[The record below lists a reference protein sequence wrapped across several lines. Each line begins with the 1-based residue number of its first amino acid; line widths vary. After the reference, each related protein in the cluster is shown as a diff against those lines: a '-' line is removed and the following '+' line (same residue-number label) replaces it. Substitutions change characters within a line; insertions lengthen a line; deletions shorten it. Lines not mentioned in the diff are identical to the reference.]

1 MSFNSEYLKLRS
13 KRIKKEK
20 QEEKSE
26 IPIKLGS
33 SSSSK
38 NFTEEY
44 IDLRGKETLTDSD
57 LLDIA
62 PLRHVTG
69 TSFVGKTP
77 TAPDLLPYK
86 MKKGSNIEIISNGA
100 FADGYQFGDV
110 SAAILGTGLD
120 LGLSAVKG
128 VGRLAEGVGD
138 ALNYGIAYG
147 ADKLGNEDFAE
158 ILRKETQKSLVD
170 KSFGGASDFLNKYSL
185 SGRTMDSV
193 AEGVGQALGIMATGG
208 LGKAVGLGAK
218 GISAI
223 TTGTTFT
230 SGLGS
235 GMSEAYQEGATD
247 EQALKY
253 GLISGSAEAVS
264 ELLFGGM
271 GKGVNALG
279 FSRGLTSVDDML
291 AKKVADKFTN
301 QIAKNFT
308 EFGIKASAEGLEE
321 VLSGTAQAIGKWK
334 TYKTEEDIW
343 KILKN
348 ENLFEQFVVG
358 MVTSGFMQSGIV
370 PGTKQGSLIESNK
383 NDADFITG
391 LNTSEQAVVDKVYED
406 AIAEAEKDGKKLSS
420 REKSK
425 LYDEVVEQLE
435 KGEISIEAIE
445 SVLGG
450 ETYEK
455 YKAEAEKE
463 DAILSEYETL
473 GKKTNATLEEQ
484 ARYKELGETVKG
496 FTGDTQRSRLRQQ
509 LNNEIMGI
517 VKGSRLTSS
526 YTERAKRGQTFEAD
540 LSQYDEKQQAIV
552 QKAMESG
559 VLNNTR
565 RTHEF
570 VDLVAKICADKGL
583 DFDFFNNEKIKDTR
597 FAVEGRIV
605 NGYRDGNTIG
615 INIQSQNA
623 LRTVVGH
630 EITHVLEGT
639 ELYDVLQDVAIEFS
653 KTKGDYGDRMLALR
667 ELYTG
672 KYKSDANGDF
682 ETKLRRELTADI
694 VGEYLFTD
702 SEFINR
708 LSTEQ
713 PSLFKKIFDEI
724 KYLCRVATAGSKE
737 ARELEKV
744 KKAFADAW
752 KQNSTAQNEEKS
764 TKYSFGGV
772 KSKTHSFEALEQ
784 AIRLDDIGK
793 ATSEEIRQQTGWFR
807 GYDGKWRYEIND
819 RDMEIDTRGKFSSNP
834 DVRRYTELVDKVY
847 FDMTATETETEE
859 LKSLEKSLEGVSVE
873 PKTLS
878 ELIKHDELFAAY
890 PQLKDIP
897 VYFTDIDIRGAY
909 NPVFKE
915 IVLQK
920 SLKLDKVK
928 LSKTLV
934 HEIQHA
940 IQDIEGF
947 ASGSNPEYWQD
958 VGIPESEIREYYEKT
973 AGEIEARDSAQRS
986 WRTDEAR
993 KEKRPDIDRTDV
1005 VFVESGVSGYEI
1017 KTDIDGNKFVEV
1029 DETLFDTKSGE
1040 SHAKTIARIIKER
1053 FNNLVNVNGQQI
1065 QINQITNGEWRL
1077 SGSARKLLKND
1088 TVAYDD
1094 KLKTIPNADEILK
1107 VAKNWVGE
1115 EKHHSKNIDIVEF
1128 ARGNV
1133 FYRVGNNGYV
1143 ADVIV
1148 GIRRNN
1154 SAVLYDL
1161 VEIRGKKI
1169 TEAPVTMASYENNS
1183 QRRQNASV
1191 ADILPQNPKK
1201 SSGNTEF
1208 SLSEVDTPTKEQSHK
1223 EQQFA
1228 IIQENN
1234 PMWDEYHTGIR
1245 SIEDIHTW
1253 EEVLDFNDESIGQ
1266 FVWGDFS
1273 RKDAEK
1279 ALKENSITIY
1289 SSHPIENGTFVST
1302 SYIQAQEYAGGKP
1315 NNKVYSKTVPLNE
1328 VAWING
1334 DEGQYA
1340 PVETDGDVSY
1350 SLSLEDIKTKYA
1362 DKTDYLFLFEH
1373 NDTIS
1378 IDNMVV
1384 KKEYR
1389 NRGIGTQ
1396 ILNDIITYA
1405 DRNGKT
1411 ITLTPTTEFG
1421 TQNKLKKWY
1430 KANGFVENKGRNA
1443 DLRLSDTMYRLP
1455 NSKYS
1460 LSMEGSAPTR
1470 EFGQTY
1476 GEDVMLDTSDDIAPV
1491 QEDVAPTEDI
1501 GPVRDDL
1508 PSKVPQTDVAEEFIG
1523 GPVRDDIPVAPQT
1536 SSADNP
1542 QNNIVP
1548 DKEPVTITT
1557 VQERLEAKFKNATT
1571 ELENLQ
1577 KLRAESISRFDTK
1590 IADYQARYEAKK
1602 NKDTKVANELLRSIE
1617 RLKKSRDNITAGYD
1631 KRISDVGSQ
1640 IAKIE
1645 EQLQQD
1651 HSQQDK
1657 LEMSL
1662 KRIDARLE
1670 RKKAALIEEFNSRK
1684 KKIEE
1689 STGDKDAFVSEKA
1702 YELYRELLNLK
1713 KGVRASKELSALLD
1727 LKPDW
1732 SELKHSLLDI
1742 KFSPARRVDENSS
1755 IESFARELIESVY
1768 EDSLYSADELEA
1780 ELTRDIE
1787 ALEAEAEKARMRAR
1801 REDAG
1806 SVRKKKQQQYE
1817 TEVSELIGDT
1827 SSWQDKSLGISYQ
1840 TNTLHRNLRDVVRK
1854 DDGSRDIA
1862 KADRIY
1868 EYLQGSYNRNEAE
1881 LKRELKRIKRP
1892 FIDMKINKHESE
1904 YIQMLGE
1911 LRFYPGTTLTRDAV
1925 DAYYE
1930 MHKDKIDVAKVEK
1943 AITESRK
1950 VYDDLIQRVNEV
1962 LKAQGMKE
1970 IPYIKGYYPHF
1981 TKDKQGLLGKLLNWK
1996 TLNNDI
2002 PTDIAGLTEMFI
2014 PVRTYQS
2021 FNKHREARETDY
2033 DFAQGFDTYVHG
2045 ALDWIYHI
2053 EDIQKRRAFENV
2065 IRYRHSEV
2073 WIQNKVDEIRGNVE
2087 LDADEAQ
2094 ELIDLLYNESQNPLG
2109 NFILDIRNST
2119 NNLAGK
2125 KSTVDRTMEYATNR
2139 HVYSTM
2145 TNISNRVSANM
2156 VAGSISSALTNFI
2169 PITQSWGQVN
2179 PVYSLAAA
2187 KDAVRN
2193 AFRNDGMIEKSTF
2206 MTNRLLEE
2214 ENLKKTGWDVVGEKI
2229 GLLMNVADRFTTEVV
2244 WRSKYLQNLQNGM
2257 SESEAINNADIFAEN
2272 VMAGRSRGNMP
2283 TIFNSKN
2290 PVVKTLTAF
2299 QLEVA
2304 NQYGYM
2310 FKDMPQDIGER
2321 NINKLVSGYTR
2332 MFVGAFVYNALFSAL
2347 TGRDSAF
2354 DPIGIIVDL
2363 CKDLGLGADDDEE
2376 EETDI
2381 FGTIKNLGEN
2391 VAQEIPF
2398 VGGLLGGGRIPI
2410 SNALPYELSFEDLL
2424 TDIEGWTTSEDPETY
2439 RNRFIKEFMK
2449 PIYYTVMPMGGGQLK
2464 KTTEGLKMF
2473 DDDLP
2478 IAGSYT
2484 DSGDLRFPVD
2494 DSFKNKL
2501 QAGVFGQYAGENAQL
2516 YFDEGY
2522 KPLNEKQIQEY
2533 IDLELPIADYW
2544 KYREGLAEQETV
2556 EDKFEYI
2563 NGLNVSDE
2571 QKNIMIN
2578 NAIDRKE
2585 TVDMSN
2591 YDDFSDYEEFDFY
2604 IHNKE
2609 KYEFLELQGVSY
2621 KEYKANESDKEF
2633 YDSAYSWYKNNPDK
2647 VAVSKVVTDSVIEYR
2662 RFSSA
2667 LDEIR
2672 ADKDAQGKPISGSA
2686 KAKKKEYIFG
2696 LDIDD
2701 GAKYILYRSQYPK
2714 DDTYNHELLDYI
2726 LARDDV
2732 SYEDKKT
2739 ILKELEFTIDSN
2751 GYISW

>member
-1 MSFNSEYLKLRS
+1 MTF
-13 KRIKKEK
+13 
-20 QEEKSE
+20 EEWS
-26 IPIKLGS
+26 
-33 SSSSK
+33 
-38 NFTEEY
+38 
-44 IDLRGKETLTDSD
+44 RGKRKKRTSETSTSGTPSSNKQSFEEWTREKYSVKPTVSTKKDT
-57 LLDIA
+57 DIA
-62 PLRHVTG
+62 PVKPTTDTKG
-69 TSFVGKTP
+69 TVGNILKAVSP
-77 TAPDLLPYK
+77 IAAVAS
-86 MKKGSNIEIISNGA
+86 MASEVKKGGYFNKGVFE
-100 FADGYQFGDV
+100 DGYQKGDFIKFLLGSQGDLVENAYTGIVGMPEQMIDSVVQFFPYIAEAQYAKGGYTKEQAEAVEAVKKWTAEFVEKDLYNPEEWGKKLSPLLSPASLISHVGKKVLGVEDYDDVSVFGEKSDALAQSTGQLAV
-110 SAAILGTGLD
+110 TAALQSAGIPWWLVSGSTSFGGQAETALREGATHEEATLSAAITATAEVLTEKISGGVKFGGKTLDDALTKKLARGISNKFVRSALKFGLD
-120 LGLSAVKG
+120 
-128 VGRLAEGVGD
+128 
-138 ALNYGIAYG
+138 
-147 ADKLGNEDFAE
+147 
-158 ILRKETQKSLVD
+158 
-170 KSFGGASDFLNKYSL
+170 
-185 SGRTMDSV
+185 
-193 AEGVGQALGIMATGG
+193 ATG
-208 LGKAVGLGAK
+208 
-218 GISAI
+218 
-223 TTGTTFT
+223 
-230 SGLGS
+230 
-235 GMSEAYQEGATD
+235 
-247 EQALKY
+247 
-253 GLISGSAEAVS
+253 
-264 ELLFGGM
+264 
-271 GKGVNALG
+271 
-279 FSRGLTSVDDML
+279 
-291 AKKVADKFTN
+291 
-301 QIAKNFT
+301 
-308 EFGIKASAEGLEE
+308 EGLEE
-321 VLSGTAQAIGKWK
+321 VISQFANNFSTVLYKDESLKEILFNEEAVEGYIDSFIGGAVLGGGSSAVNIVQHKAK
-334 TYKTEEDIW
+334 GIDPVTE
-343 KILKN
+343 L
-348 ENLFEQFVVG
+348 
-358 MVTSGFMQSGIV
+358 TS
-370 PGTKQGSLIESNK
+370 
-383 NDADFITG
+383 
-391 LNTSEQAVVDKVYED
+391 SEQKVVDKVYED
-406 AIAEAEKDGKKLSS
+406 ALAEAEKDGKKLSS
-420 REKSK
+420 KEKSK
-425 LYDEVVEQLE
+425 LYDEVVESLE
-435 KGEISIEAIE
+435 KGEISIDTIE

-455 YKAEAEKE
+455 YKAEADREE
-463 DAILSEYETL
+463 ALQNEFNTL
-473 GKKTNATLEEQ
+473 NKMKQGDMTGEQLDRRAELKQQLEEL
-484 ARYKELGETVKG
+484 KSKS
-496 FTGDTQRSRLRQQ
+496 QRSQLKSQ
-509 LNNEIMGI
+509 LNNEVMGL

-526 YTERAKRGQTFEAD
+526 YTERAKRGAAFEAD

-552 QKAMESG
+552 KKAMESG
-559 VLNNTR
+559 VLNDTR

-570 VDLVAKICADKGL
+570 VDFVAKMCAEKGL
-583 DFDFFNNEKIKDTR
+583 DFEFANNERIKETG
-597 FAVEGRIV
+597 FAVEGRVV
-605 NGYRDGNTIG
+605 NGYRNGNTIG

-639 ELYDVLQDVAIEFS
+639 ELYDALQDVAIEFS
-653 KTKGDYGDRMLALR
+653 KAKGDYGDRMIALR

-672 KYKSDANGDF
+672 KYKSDADGDF
-682 ETKLRRELTADI
+682 EAKLRRELTADI

-713 PSLFKKIFDEI
+713 PSLFKRIFDEI

-737 ARELEKV
+737 ARELERV
-744 KKAFADAW
+744 KKIFADAW
-752 KQNSTAQNEEKS
+752 KQNGKAQKNTTNEGSVE
-764 TKYSFGGV
+764 YSFGVSQIDIDNYVDAAYIKENTEDYKKYAEPSERLLNDVSGEVDLRGYAHALRDNDIRHIRNSHGEDTPEKYPVTKDDIKLIPWIVENYDKVFV
-772 KSKTHSFEALEQ
+772 KTNAKNQPGIVYVKVMPGNTIYYVEAVTKQFHNEKLLVNKQMVKTGFDEIPNLHGLIAAINKKMSSSQYLADLEQ
-784 AIRLDDIGK
+784 IRK
-793 ATSEEIRQQTGWFR
+793 A
-807 GYDGKWRYEIND
+807 Y
-819 RDMEIDTRGKFSSNP
+819 
-834 DVRRYTELVDKVY
+834 V
-847 FDMTATETETEE
+847 
-859 LKSLEKSLEGVSVE
+859 
-873 PKTLS
+873 
-878 ELIKHDELFAAY
+878 
-890 PQLKDIP
+890 
-897 VYFTDIDIRGAY
+897 
-909 NPVFKE
+909 
-915 IVLQK
+915 
-920 SLKLDKVK
+920 
-928 LSKTLV
+928 
-934 HEIQHA
+934 
-940 IQDIEGF
+940 
-947 ASGSNPEYWQD
+947 QD
-958 VGIPESEIREYYEKT
+958 VKENYST
-973 AGEIEARDSAQRS
+973 DSISQ
-986 WRTDEAR
+986 
-993 KEKRPDIDRTDV
+993 
-1005 VFVESGVSGYEI
+1005 
-1017 KTDIDGNKFVEV
+1017 
-1029 DETLFDTKSGE
+1029 
-1040 SHAKTIARIIKER
+1040 
-1053 FNNLVNVNGQQI
+1053 NLQ
-1065 QINQITNGEWRL
+1065 
-1077 SGSARKLLKND
+1077 
-1088 TVAYDD
+1088 
-1094 KLKTIPNADEILK
+1094 
-1107 VAKNWVGE
+1107 
-1115 EKHHSKNIDIVEF
+1115 
-1128 ARGNV
+1128 
-1133 FYRVGNNGYV
+1133 
-1143 ADVIV
+1143 
-1148 GIRRNN
+1148 
-1154 SAVLYDL
+1154 
-1161 VEIRGKKI
+1161 
-1169 TEAPVTMASYENNS
+1169 
-1183 QRRQNASV
+1183 
-1191 ADILPQNPKK
+1191 K
-1201 SSGNTEF
+1201 SSGNTEI
-1208 SLSEVDTPTKEQSHK
+1208 SLSAETDKTYLSAVENGDTETAQMLVDEAAKKAGYIGTYYHGSRSDFTIFSKEKGGQANSTASIGFWFTESQEGAQSWADETWYGNK
-1223 EQQFA
+1223 EKGKVYKSYLKLK
-1228 IIQENN
+1228 N
-1234 PMWDEYHTGIR
+1234 PKVYETIDNQSEIDELYRGY
-1245 SIEDIHTW
+1245 EDI
-1253 EEVLDFNDESIGQ
+1253 D
-1266 FVWGDFS
+1266 
-1273 RKDAEK
+1273 
-1279 ALKENSITIY
+1279 KEMSLYDSIY
-1289 SSHPIENGTFVST
+1289 SFDDGRYYHRERYDYDKSRRRRSGIAEWDAFKAIVSN
-1302 SYIQAQEYAGGKP
+1302 YDA
-1315 NNKVYSKTVPLNE
+1315 
-1328 VAWING
+1328 
-1334 DEGQYA
+1334 
-1340 PVETDGDVSY
+1340 
-1350 SLSLEDIKTKYA
+1350 
-1362 DKTDYLFLFEH
+1362 
-1373 NDTIS
+1373 DTI
-1378 IDNMVV
+1378 
-1384 KKEYR
+1384 EYYLSQVAESYR
-1389 NRGIGTQ
+1389 ET
-1396 ILNDIITYA
+1396 ILNDAQKYLELIKERKKIEKQITDLRYSDA
-1405 DRNGKT
+1405 YELFKT
-1411 ITLTPTTEFG
+1411 DIYKQIGMDAEDANIGG
-1421 TQNKLKKWY
+1421 TGRY
-1430 KANGFVENKGRNA
+1430 VENKEEMLKKYVESLKSEGHDGIIIKNTSYDSVFFEGNNNQYVVFDSNQIKSA
-1443 DLRLSDTMYRLP
+1443 EPITYDDNGDIIPLSKRFNDGDDDIR
-1455 NSKYS
+1455 YS

-1501 GPVRDDL
+1501 GPVRDDF
-1508 PSKVPQTDVAEEFIG
+1508 PSKVPQTDVAEDFIG
-1523 GPVRDDIPVAPQT
+1523 GPVRNDIPVAPQT

-1548 DKEPVTITT
+1548 DEGPVTITT
-1557 VQERLEAKFKNATT
+1557 VQERLEAKLKNATT

-1670 RKKAALIEEFNSRK
+1670 RKKAALIEEFNRRK

-1689 STGDKDAFVSEKA
+1689 STGDKDAFVSGKA

-1727 LKPDW
+1727 YKPDW
-1732 SELKHSLLDI
+1732 SELKHSLLNI

-1755 IESFARELIESVY
+1755 IESFAREIIDSVY
-1768 EDSLYSADELEA
+1768 EDSLYSVDELKA
-1780 ELTRDIE
+1780 ELTREIE
-1787 ALEAEAEKARMRAR
+1787 ALEAEAEKARQRAR
-1801 REDAG
+1801 REDLG
-1806 SVRKKKQQQYE
+1806 SVRKKKQGQYE
-1817 TEVSELIGDT
+1817 QEVSELIGDT
-1827 SSWQDKSLGISYQ
+1827 SSWQDKRLGISYQ
-1840 TNTLHRNLRDVVRK
+1840 TNTLRRNLRDVVRK
-1854 DDGSRDIA
+1854 DDGSRDVE

-1892 FIDMKINKHESE
+1892 FIDMKINKYESE

-1911 LRFYPGTTLTRDAV
+1911 LRYYPGTTLTRDAV

-1930 MHKDKIDVAKVEK
+1930 MHKDKIDTAKVEK

-1950 VYDDLIQRVNEV
+1950 VYDVLIQRVNEV

-1996 TLNNDI
+1996 TVNNDI
-2002 PTDIAGLTEMFI
+2002 PTDIAGLTEMFT

-2310 FKDMPQDIGER
+2310 FKDMPQDIGEK
-2321 NINKLVSGYTR
+2321 NISKLVSGYTK

-2363 CKDLGLGADDDEE
+2363 CKDLGLGSDDEE
-2376 EETDI
+2376 EEETDV
-2381 FGTIKNLGEN
+2381 FGAIKNLGEN

-2398 VGGLLGGGRIPI
+2398 VGGLLGGGRVPI
-2410 SNALPYELSFEDLL
+2410 SNALPYELSMEDLL
-2424 TDIEGWTTSEDPETY
+2424 ADIEGWTTSENPETY

-2449 PIYYTVMPMGGGQLK
+2449 PIYYAVMPMGGGQLK
-2464 KTTEGLKMF
+2464 KTTEGLRMF

-2484 DSGDLRFPVD
+2484 DSGDLRFPVEGTP
-2494 DSFKNKL
+2494 KNKL
-2501 QAGVFGQYAGENAQL
+2501 QAAIFGQYANENAQL

-2578 NAIDRKE
+2578 NVVDRKE
-2585 TVDMSN
+2585 PVDMSN
-2591 YDDFSDYEEFDFY
+2591 YDDFADYEEFDFY

-2609 KYEFLELQGVSY
+2609 KYEFLESQGVSY
-2621 KEYKANESDKEF
+2621 KEYKANDSDKEF

-2662 RFSSA
+2662 RYSSA

-2696 LDIDD
+2696 LNLEE

-2726 LARDDV
+2726 LAREDV
-2732 SYEDKKT
+2732 SYEDKKA